1 MSRAPLER
9 SIGRVEPR
17 RRRLVSIG
25 LTVCFSAAAHTAATR
40 SLVAQSGVGDSAI
53 IFGAHH
59 AFAVRAPAGWILDVR
74 SQRNNGLP
82 AVLYRRGESWQT
94 GPAVMYVNTIVPDSG
109 VADPLRRVIRADSVR
124 FADAIAG
131 MHVDTAATL
140 RTAGNR
146 AAFTRSFHGDS
157 GNLEL
162 VAYVPSRTIITL
174 FVLSARTR
182 PAFDAARSSFEA
194 LVRSYR
200 FLTDRVTVRPAPT
213 D

>member
-1 MSRAPLER
+1 VRTG
-9 SIGRVEPR
+9 IVVRV
-17 RRRLVSIG
+17 L
-25 LTVCFSAAAHTAATR
+25 LLAATCAIR
-40 SLVAQSGVGDSAI
+40 PLVAQSGVGDSAI

-59 AFAVRAPAGWILDVR
+59 AFSVRAPAGWILDVR
-74 SQRNNGLP
+74 SQRNNGVP
-82 AVLYRRGESWQT
+82 AVLYRRGETWQA

-131 MHVDTAATL
+131 MRVDTAATL
-140 RTAGNR
+140 RTADNR

-162 VAYVPSRTIITL
+162 VAYVPSRPIITL